1 METVGDLART
11 IAADVAF
18 KADTDAIMNS
28 IVGPMIQGSPAM
40 NYLVVTDEYITLDAK
55 LDNLKLHVNGETLPL
70 ELMIG
75 HMLDAPLA
83 SIF

>member
-1 METVGDLART
+1 
-11 IAADVAF
+11 
-18 KADTDAIMNS
+18 
-28 IVGPMIQGSPAM
+28 M